1 MKTTAIAFV
10 TPPTT
15 AALPRFNSR
24 LTQHRHALALRARRC
39 AASLVVALL
48 TILGFAAPVAAG
60 EQVQIKGS
68 VSSGQVEVI
77 PVGPT
82 VLLFHGTGSG
92 QATYLGTLMMEIWL
106 YVDITAPE
114 TAYGQYKLTTPSG
127 ATLNADFTA
136 VGVPTEEDP
145 SVIHFLE
152 TGIITGGTGRFAGA
166 TGVIT
171 REGLNNED
179 VAMLGGTI
187 STPGASKK

>member
-1 MKTTAIAFV
+1 MKTMKSTV
-10 TPPTT
+10 TTVT
-15 AALPRFNSR
+15 
-24 LTQHRHALALRARRC
+24 
-39 AASLVVALL
+39 LVVALL
-48 TILGFAAPVAAG
+48 IILGFADPVAAG

-68 VSSGQVEVI
+68 VSDGDVEVI

-82 VLLFHGTGSG
+82 LLLFHGIGPG
-92 QATYLGTLMMEIWL
+92 HATYLGTFLIEIWL
-106 YVDITAPE
+106 YLDFTTGTEA
-114 TAYGQYKLTTPSG
+114 AYCKYELTTPNG

-145 SVIHFLE
+145 NVIHFIE

-171 REGLNNED
+171 REGLNNAD
-179 VAMLGGTI
+179 ISILGGTI